1 MMDQPAPQEQ
11 PEITLEPADN
21 GWVVRHHQ
29 RSSKKDEPGR
39 TIRRVAS
46 TDDEALEHARTAM
59 GGANRSKKKS
69 SSTRRDGQTGSGMSV
84 AEGESGSAAA
94 TSSPAAHSPAHHAS
108 RRPSRNPGR
117 RRLRRVGGR
126 R

>member
-1 MMDQPAPQEQ
+1 MMDQPAPPEQ

-29 RSSKKDEPGR
+29 RSTKKDEPGR

-59 GGANRSKKKS
+59 GGGKSSKKKS
-69 SSTRRDGQTGSGMSV
+69 TKRDGQTGAMSD
-84 AEGESGSAAA
+84 AEGESGSS
-94 TSSPAAHSPAHHAS
+94 SSPAAHSMRRTSRSPS
-108 RRPSRNPGR
+108 RRRHPRI
-117 RRLRRVGGR
+117 GGR